1 MKKDKENKTSNL
13 AIYERNL
20 KRNYA
25 LKGGIVGVELSAIP
39 LSIAVANNVFG
50 MHVIINDPSFVGDVI
65 NTTYRFVETWPVAIS
80 LGTAI
85 TTMSIFRGLNHA
97 KEKINQRKNN

>member
-1 MKKDKENKTSNL
+1 MKKDKENKTGNL
-13 AIYERNL
+13 AIYEKNL

-50 MHVIINDPSFVGDVI
+50 MHVIIDDTSFVGDVI

-80 LGTAI
+80 LGAVI
-85 TTMSIFRGLNHA
+85 TTMSTSMGLDKA
-97 KEKINQRKNN
+97 EEKLKSQRKK

>member
-50 MHVIINDPSFVGDVI
+50 MHVIIQTENNLTVCSLRKGVI
-65 NTTYRFVETWPVAIS
+65 T
-80 LGTAI
+80 
-85 TTMSIFRGLNHA
+85 
-97 KEKINQRKNN
+97 

>member
-1 MKKDKENKTSNL
+1 MKKDKENKTGNL
-13 AIYERNL
+13 AIYEKNL

-50 MHVIINDPSFVGDVI
+50 MHVIIDDTSFVGDVI

-80 LGTAI
+80 LGAVI
-85 TTMSIFRGLNHA
+85 TTMSIFTGLKYA
-97 KEKINQRKNN
+97 KKEINQRKK

>member
-1 MKKDKENKTSNL
+1 MKKDKENKTGNL
-13 AIYERNL
+13 AIYEKNL

-50 MHVIINDPSFVGDVI
+50 MHVIIDDTSFVGDVI

-80 LGTAI
+80 LGAVI
-85 TTMSIFRGLNHA
+85 TTMSIFTGLKHA
-97 KEKINQRKNN
+97 KKEINQRKK

>member
-25 LKGGIVGVELSAIP
+25 LKGGIVG
-39 LSIAVANNVFG
+39 
-50 MHVIINDPSFVGDVI
+50 DVI
-65 NTTYRFVETWPVAIS
+65 NTTYRFVETWPIAIS

-85 TTMSIFRGLNHA
+85 TTMSIFTGLNHA
-97 KEKINQRKNN
+97 KEKINQRKK